1 MKRNRFIE
9 QYYMIPHAEGG
20 YYAETWQQKD
30 QSVSHIFYLL
40 PKGETARWHRL
51 NSDELWL
58 FHHGEDLT
66 VTLGGQGESPA
77 PEKEIRL
84 NGKNLQCLIPG
95 GTWQRAKAGDADVLV
110 SCIVSPA
117 FRWEQWELYQKEQD
131 K

>member
-9 QYYMIPHAEGG
+9 QYHMIPHAEGG
-20 YYAETWQQKD
+20 YYAETWQQKE

-40 PKGETARWHRL
+40 PQGETARWHRL

-58 FHHGEDLT
+58 FHHGEELT

-77 PEKEIRL
+77 AEKEIRL
-84 NGKNLQCLIPG
+84 NGENLQCFIPG
-95 GTWQRAKAGDADVLV
+95 GTWQKAAAGNDDVLV

-117 FRWEQWELYQKEQD
+117 FRWEQWELYTKEQD

>member
-1 MKRNRFIE
+1 
-9 QYYMIPHAEGG
+9 MIPHAEGG
-20 YYAETWQQKD
+20 YYAETWQQKE

-40 PKGETARWHRL
+40 PKGETASWHRL

-84 NGKNLQCLIPG
+84 NGENLQCFIPG